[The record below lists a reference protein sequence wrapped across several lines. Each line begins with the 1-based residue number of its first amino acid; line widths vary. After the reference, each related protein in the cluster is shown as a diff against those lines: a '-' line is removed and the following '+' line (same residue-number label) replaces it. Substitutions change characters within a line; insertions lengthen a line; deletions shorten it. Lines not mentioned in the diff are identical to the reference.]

1 MNNSVLINTSVTM
14 SATNNGQI
22 KPSNST
28 LATANAESENTNEA
42 IPFSL
47 ASAQITPAP
56 TSFNTGVYA
65 ATVVTTNVYQ
75 QPAIT
80 SSINSTTNGNVYHN
94 DSKPLADLNNI
105 QAGVNIHFAAAKN
118 DAPTAVITPQIHQ
131 PQTAEKTNSNI
142 EKATTS
148 SLSNIG
154 LNGEQHLT
162 QSYTPSRE
170 QGLVKPAMNPAFTH
184 MSALQNPFTNPLSES
199 SNLDNIE
206 SVTNQLLV
214 NNTRSPAAVA
224 QWGPIS
230 VSQSTPLLQ
239 QSHDMLSP
247 LREQIRFQIDQQI
260 KQAEIRLDP
269 PELGKIELNVR
280 LEGDRLQIQMHAAN
294 PVVRDALLAGLE
306 RLRGDLANDHGG
318 QIDVDIGQG
327 ESSKER
333 QQQNNQ
339 SDIQLASLR
348 EPLTF
353 SHENQLQDHVDLL
366 A

>member
-1 MNNSVLINTSVTM
+1 MNNSVLINTSVTTPAA
-14 SATNNGQI
+14 SNGQI
-22 KPSNST
+22 KPSHSILGTDNT
-28 LATANAESENTNEA
+28 EPESTNEA
-42 IPFSL
+42 MPFSL
-47 ASAQITPAP
+47 ASAQITPAS
-56 TSFNTGVYA
+56 TSFNAGVYA
-65 ATVVTTNVYQ
+65 ATAVTANVYQ
-75 QPAIT
+75 QPPIT
-80 SSINSTTNGNVYHN
+80 SPINSTTNGSVYHSDN
-94 DSKPLADLNNI
+94 RPLADLNNN
-105 QAGVNIHFAAAKN
+105 QAGVNIHFAAVKN
-118 DAPTAVITPQIHQ
+118 DTTTAVITPQIHQ
-131 PQTAEKTNSNI
+131 PQTVERTNSNI
-142 EKATTS
+142 EKVTTS
-148 SLSNIG
+148 SLNSIG

-162 QSYTPSRE
+162 QSYNPSRE
-170 QGLVKPAMNPAFTH
+170 QVLVKPAMNPAFTH
-184 MSALQNPFTNPLSES
+184 MSALQNPFTNPLPES

-230 VSQSTPLLQ
+230 VSQSAPLLQ

-333 QQQNNQ
+333 QHQDHQ